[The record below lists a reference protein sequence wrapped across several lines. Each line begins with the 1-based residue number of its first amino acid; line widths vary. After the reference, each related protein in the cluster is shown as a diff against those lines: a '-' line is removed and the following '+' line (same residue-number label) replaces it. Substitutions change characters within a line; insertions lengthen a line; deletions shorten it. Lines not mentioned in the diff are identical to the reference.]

1 MIPLKVCL
9 LLPGIKIMHD
19 QEDNISIIYFRH
31 CPLHCSVF
39 LQVTDAMI
47 CSGDGGETRK
57 SGCHGDSGGPF
68 VCHLNGR
75 WELHG
80 AVSHGSSQ
88 CDSTTSYSVYARV
101 VHFRKWIDGVMR
113 Q

>member
-1 MIPLKVCL
+1 MILLKVCL
-9 LLPGIKIMHD
+9 LLPGIKIMNV

-31 CPLHCSVF
+31 CPLNCSVF

-47 CSGDGGETRK
+47 CSGDGGETT

-68 VCHLNGR
+68 VCHINGR
-75 WELHG
+75 SELYG
-80 AVSHGSSQ
+80 AVSHGSSR
-88 CDSTTSYSVYARV
+88 CDSSTSYSVYARV
-101 VHFRKWIDGVMR
+101 VHFRKWIDEAMR